1 MSSKLHKL
9 KQTIIRKLY
18 SLRQYMNNR
27 IFDKHD
33 IKSDTIYN
41 NNNNKYSG
49 MNDDDNNE
57 SKSPSPPPSPPPPTP
72 QSPQS
77 SSTPP
82 LSSPFSH
89 SNMTMLFSTP
99 IHNSD
104 IYDDTELEKLVSKLK
119 EHNIKVDDI
128 ALEEMYENEITRCCD
143 EIIMKL
149 PEKSIEIFKTK
160 MRLIY
165 VIIANNLHH
174 ETFQSKKIYDIKRD
188 DDDDD
193 DTVLFESDR
202 VTPYK
207 TGVFIYDK
215 YVIRIDDAYH
225 AILSEKLVAE
235 SVSKELNSENLIV
248 TPYIMYMNNIRPEQQ
263 IDSTSQEP
271 STLPIPLLK
280 MKNISFSIQPFIKH
294 NDTLLHWT
302 KYRIT
307 NDPVITFFRV
317 RRTFLFHL
325 FYKCASLIEILHSSN
340 IVHGD
345 IKPDNFLI
353 KEHHNF
359 NIMDDKLCK
368 EFTVY
373 LIDYGLTG
381 LNTHGVGSGGT
392 TPYCH
397 PEFKNIRDKETNGNY
412 KWGKIKFKHDVWS
425 LGLAFMTLYS
435 HRTFYSFYYKYPNYF
450 FNGYGYVTELAFSM
464 VDNETLRILFREILS
479 SDSLAISDVVSRIKL
494 LSETS

>member
-1 MSSKLHKL
+1 
-9 KQTIIRKLY
+9 
-18 SLRQYMNNR
+18 MNNR
-27 IFDKHD
+27 ILDKHD

-41 NNNNKYSG
+41 NNNNKHSG
-49 MNDDDNNE
+49 MNDDDDNNNE
-57 SKSPSPPPSPPPPTP
+57 SRRSPSPPPPSSPP
-72 QSPQS
+72 
-77 SSTPP
+77 
-82 LSSPFSH
+82 FSDP
-89 SNMTMLFSTP
+89 NMTMLFSTP

-104 IYDDTELEKLVSKLK
+104 IYDDSELEKLVNTLK
-119 EHNIKVDDI
+119 EHNIKVNDI
-128 ALEEMYENEITRCCD
+128 ELEEMYENEITRCCD

-149 PEKSIEIFKTK
+149 PESIEIFKTK

-174 ETFQSKKIYDIKRD
+174 EIFQSKKVYDTKRD

-225 AILSEKLVAE
+225 AILSEKLVFE
-235 SVSKELNSENLIV
+235 SVSKERNTENLIV
-248 TPYIMYMNNIRPEQQ
+248 TPYIMYMNNVRPEQH
-263 IDSTSQEP
+263 IDSTSQDP
-271 STLPIPLLK
+271 SPIPLLK

-302 KYRIT
+302 KYRIS
-307 NDPVITFFRV
+307 NDPVIIFFKV

-381 LNTHGVGSGGT
+381 LNAHGVGSGGT

-397 PEFKNIRDKETNGNY
+397 PEFKNIRDKDTNGNY

-464 VDNETLRILFREILS
+464 VDNEPLRILFREILS
-479 SDSLAISDVVSRIKL
+479 PDSISISDVVSRVKL